1 MNITKAQYARIEK
14 YFPVQRG
21 NVKIDNYTFI
31 NAILYIAE
39 NGCKWR
45 ALPEKYGKW
54 NSIYQ
59 RFKRWCENGVIQRIF
74 NALQQEKIIA
84 IKVEVLALDSTSCKL
99 HPDAHGALKNTDNN
113 VSGNQRADGI
123 PSFTWYPQMTRS
135 LSKCTYPVETVTT
148 PHQGRISIE
157 NIGDSYW
164 GIPYLMDR
172 AYEGDQT
179 SRAFCQSFR
188 HKPVVPPEKNR
199 INPWEYDHE
208 LYKRRNII
216 RKTVSMAKSVSQSV
230 YKDTHK
236 NSMLSSCRSF
246 KSRASSCG

>member
-84 IKVEVLALDSTSCKL
+84 IKVEVLALDSASCKL

-135 LSKCTYPVETVTT
+135 LSECTYPVETVTT
-148 PHQGRISIE
+148 PHKE
-157 NIGDSYW
+157 
-164 GIPYLMDR
+164 
-172 AYEGDQT
+172 E
-179 SRAFCQSFR
+179 
-188 HKPVVPPEKNR
+188 
-199 INPWEYDHE
+199 
-208 LYKRRNII
+208 
-216 RKTVSMAKSVSQSV
+216 SQS
-230 YKDTHK
+230 KT
-236 NSMLSSCRSF
+236 
-246 KSRASSCG
+246 

>member
-59 RFKRWCENGVIQRIF
+59 RFKIWCENGVIQRIF
-74 NALQQEKIIA
+74 NALQKEKIIA
-84 IKVEVLALDSTSCKL
+84 IKVEVLALDSTSCEL
-99 HPDAHGALKNTDNN
+99 HPEAHGALKNTDNN

-148 PHQGRISIE
+148 PHKEESQ
-157 NIGDSYW
+157 
-164 GIPYLMDR
+164 L
-172 AYEGDQT
+172 
-179 SRAFCQSFR
+179 
-188 HKPVVPPEKNR
+188 
-199 INPWEYDHE
+199 
-208 LYKRRNII
+208 
-216 RKTVSMAKSVSQSV
+216 KT
-230 YKDTHK
+230 
-236 NSMLSSCRSF
+236 
-246 KSRASSCG
+246 

>member
-1 MNITKAQYARIEK
+1 MVIESFLLSGVRGNSILSELNHFFYSFFAFGLTSIVVLQEFQLKNLEHVDTKVKIRYSKYMNITKAQYARIEK

-148 PHQGRISIE
+148 PHKE
-157 NIGDSYW
+157 
-164 GIPYLMDR
+164 
-172 AYEGDQT
+172 E
-179 SRAFCQSFR
+179 
-188 HKPVVPPEKNR
+188 
-199 INPWEYDHE
+199 
-208 LYKRRNII
+208 
-216 RKTVSMAKSVSQSV
+216 SQS
-230 YKDTHK
+230 KT
-236 NSMLSSCRSF
+236 
-246 KSRASSCG
+246 